1 MNSKPFTEY
10 EWDIETHDA
19 NGDVVDHSFADKL
32 SDFNSKDLAAAMC
45 DGRLF
50 LMRTLYDTD
59 DSLLERWYAP
69 WCVSAPM
76 ETGDAH
82 FKFQDRLVPARFV
95 AELRRVAEWQ
105 LAGAREVQ

>member
-19 NGDVVDHSFADKL
+19 NGDVVDHFFADKL
-32 SDFNSKDLAAAMC
+32 SDFNLKELAAAMW

-76 ETGDAH
+76 ETDDAH
-82 FKFQDRLVPARFV
+82 FKFQDRPMPTRF
-95 AELRRVAEWQ
+95 AKELRKAQ
-105 LAGAREVQ
+105 ATITT